1 MDVKDFCDSTGSDL
15 IGWKAK
21 LYDVIRKTENLDKE
35 NKGQIAPM
43 VKELNQLMDD
53 LDNRINILADE
64 CPLEWEDQKV
74 EIQEKLSLVVPSQW
88 MDQVKFSSFKMALM
102 DTMNSIPMALPEHT
116 S

>member
-43 VKELNQLMDD
+43 LKELNQLMDD
-53 LDNRINILADE
+53 LDNRIKILADE

-74 EIQEKLSLVVPSQW
+74 EIQEKLSMVDSKYNYLDGA
-88 MDQVKFSSFKMALM
+88 MDIWN
-102 DTMNSIPMALPEHT
+102 MNLERSG
-116 S
+116 